1 MSKLTYVVRD
11 NLVVRLSDS
20 KTYQPGEKIDLSEAE
35 YELHA
40 HQLETEA
47 QYLARSA
54 FESEA
59 SDSKR
64 DLSTQPQPS
73 KGSK

>member
-1 MSKLTYVVRD
+1 MSKNTYVVRQ

-40 HQLETEA
+40 HQFPTDA
-47 QYLARSA
+47 QYLAR
-54 FESEA
+54 
-59 SDSKR
+59 
-64 DLSTQPQPS
+64 TQPQPS